1 MDNKQKKRKIFE
13 KETYIKKFRKN
24 SMFAFVIL
32 FIVFFIFLLPRIY
45 GSYNSMYSK
54 QKNDIGK
61 NKYVQKE
68 QTLSEINYE
77 AGMIFLDEK
86 KYFLALEFFEKAVA
100 EDSDNIDYLTKCAL
114 INYRLKKYDQA
125 IKAYKKIIAINK
137 NSASPYNSI
146 GNIHWIMKNYNE
158 AENNFKKAI
167 EIDSSLISVYNNYAL
182 MLDEKGQSIE
192 AIEILQQGIKLN
204 PKNTELRSTKRLIE
218 ENNK

>member
-1 MDNKQKKRKIFE
+1 MDNKQKKRKIF
-13 KETYIKKFRKN
+13 KKKTYIKKFRKN
-24 SMFAFVIL
+24 SMFAFVLL
-32 FIVFFIFLLPRIY
+32 FIVFLIFLLPRIY

-86 KYFLALEFFEKAVA
+86 KYFLALESFEKAVA

-137 NSASPYNSI
+137 NSAFSYNSI
-146 GNIHWIMKNYNE
+146 GNIYWIIKKYDE

-167 EIDSSLISVYNNYAL
+167 EIDSSLISAYNNYAL